1 MTLAFPN
8 SAHSF
13 DEVRKAVRFFGHDG
27 MFEIRFFV
35 EAEALAK
42 GRGHAMGMSEAQ
54 CLSTFDAMRTPI
66 YAAAKKVYAKYK
78 RNMNILT
85 ASDLG

>member
-8 SAHSF
+8 SARSF

-85 ASDLG
+85 ALDLG

>member
-8 SAHSF
+8 SARSF

-27 MFEIRFFV
+27 MFEIRFLV

-42 GRGHAMGMSEAQ
+42 DRAQALAMSEAQ
-54 CLSTFDAMRTPI
+54 CLSSFDAMRAPI
-66 YAAAKKVYAKYK
+66 YAAAKKVYAKYR

>member
-8 SAHSF
+8 TARSF
-13 DEVRKAVRFFGHDG
+13 DEVRNAVRFFGHDG

-35 EAEALAK
+35 EAEALGK
-42 GRGHAMGMSEAQ
+42 GRGHAMSMSEAQ
-54 CLSTFDAMRTPI
+54 CLSSFDAMRTAI
-66 YAAAKKVYAKYK
+66 YAAAQKVYAKSR

>member
-1 MTLAFPN
+1 
-8 SAHSF
+8 
-13 DEVRKAVRFFGHDG
+13 

>member
-1 MTLAFPN
+1 MT
-8 SAHSF
+8 
-13 DEVRKAVRFFGHDG
+13 EVRKAVRFFGHDG

-42 GRGHAMGMSEAQ
+42 GRDTPCACRKAQ
-54 CLSTFDAMRTPI
+54 CLSSFDTMRRAI
-66 YAAAKKVYAKYK
+66 YAAAQKVYAKSC

>member
-8 SAHSF
+8 TARSF

-42 GRGHAMGMSEAQ
+42 GRGHAMSMS
-54 CLSTFDAMRTPI
+54 
-66 YAAAKKVYAKYK
+66 
-78 RNMNILT
+78 
-85 ASDLG
+85 

>member
-8 SAHSF
+8 TARSF

-42 GRGHAMGMSEAQ
+42 GRGHAMSMSEAQ
-54 CLSTFDAMRTPI
+54 CLSSFRRDAHRHLRGGTEGLRQ
-66 YAAAKKVYAKYK
+66 V
-78 RNMNILT
+78 
-85 ASDLG
+85 AS

>member
-8 SAHSF
+8 SARSF

-78 RNMNILT
+78 RNMKILT